1 MNGTVY
7 VPVQA
12 NEVMPMNEGGSNA
25 GGYQVSGYYVN
36 WDMNGITGT
45 SWPTSDNITKYPD
58 QPPESNPFGD
68 YTQDDIQL
76 MISNGG
82 NLDTIFVKWGETHDT
97 GEELEFLSWA
107 ERNFGST
114 ENAGCIGER
123 RV

>member
-25 GGYQVSGYYVN
+25 GGYQVDGYYVN
-36 WDMNGITGT
+36 WDINGITGT

-58 QPPESNPFGD
+58 LPPKSNPFGN
-68 YTQDDIQL
+68 YTEDDIRQ

-82 NLDTIFVKWGETHDT
+82 NLDMIFNNWGKMYDAT
-97 GEELEFLSWA
+97 EELEFLLWA
-107 ERNFGST
+107 ARIFGST

>member
-25 GGYQVSGYYVN
+25 GGYQVDGYYVN
-36 WDMNGITGT
+36 WDINGITGT

-58 QPPESNPFGD
+58 QPPQSNPFGN
-68 YTQDDIQL
+68 YTEDDIRQ

-82 NLDTIFVKWGETHDT
+82 NLDTIFNNWGEKYNAM
-97 GEELEFLSWA
+97 EELAFLLWA
-107 ERNFGST
+107 ASNFGST